1 MLWLFAESSLSIGR
15 AEYREQQAG
24 RNIQKRFNL
33 SKSLKYLNLNLNSI
47 SKIEKNTFDQLIKL
61 EKLFISCNS
70 LTSSMLDSNPF
81 LFKYLFNLRE
91 LNLSSNSIEYLSPNL
106 FYNLNKLTT
115 IDLSSNSIRFIHNYA
130 FNKLSSLK
138 NLHLKNNSHLLTFE
152 SYKSFNELNSI
163 NNIYI
168 SKAILDA
175 NEFNKCFFKQLF
187 ITNNPRFYNND
198 KNSTRD
204 GLILSRNG

>member
-1 MLWLFAESSLSIGR
+1 
-15 AEYREQQAG
+15 
-24 RNIQKRFNL
+24 
-33 SKSLKYLNLNLNSI
+33 
-47 SKIEKNTFDQLIKL
+47 
-61 EKLFISCNS
+61 
-70 LTSSMLDSNPF
+70 MLDSNPF
-81 LFKYLFNLRE
+81 IFKYLFNLKE
-91 LNLSSNSIEYLSPNL
+91 LNLSSNSIEYLNPNL

-115 IDLSSNSIRFIHNYA
+115 IDLSSNPIRFIHNYA

-204 GLILSRNG
+204 GLILSRRIISGIVYFNSINLMTPNDDYTTAS